1 MKSKEKVPGAW
12 LIAVIA
18 SLEACSVGAASGF
31 AQVASAPLQNPRFQ
45 AGERVVFR
53 SGLVGVIGVGQLDAP
68 LSDLPAPD
76 AWIEVARKITAL
88 RFDPTSDGLSSLR
101 ASAESFRSALLKRRE
116 RDWQPQ
122 YDRINALMATN
133 AERGTGDDDATI
145 AMASEYSRDCVRA
158 SLADFDAE
166 CAAFVAALA
175 KASGAE
181 IDPHV
186 AERASGLLWRTRATH
201 FLRDPAPV
209 PVPPIAYMS
218 LRDEVADIPVAESKA
233 QVMEDA
239 LRAYETEWDA
249 ALRDMINAQARAFT
263 SPGETPRVLRA
274 VAAMVDRMRDV
285 DARAADAVSAC
296 LEDPEFRWLRG
307 VLVRRHPHAK
317 EVVDTWLGVRR
328 LLAAASDPAIV
339 ATIRDAEAAL
349 RLQFEA
355 MRSAAREGWRAD
367 IVFGATPSHPDR
379 ARYGTEMRKVAARS
393 QQLALALVANID
405 ASTAANGV
413 VSGPEVAKA
422 VRLAVEP
429 VTGPLPANALSA
441 RPISPVWPPR
451 LGDQPQAPMLAP

>member
-1 MKSKEKVPGAW
+1 
-12 LIAVIA
+12 
-18 SLEACSVGAASGF
+18 
-31 AQVASAPLQNPRFQ
+31 
-45 AGERVVFR
+45 
-53 SGLVGVIGVGQLDAP
+53 
-68 LSDLPAPD
+68 
-76 AWIEVARKITAL
+76 
-88 RFDPTSDGLSSLR
+88 
-101 ASAESFRSALLKRRE
+101 
-116 RDWQPQ
+116 
-122 YDRINALMATN
+122 
-133 AERGTGDDDATI
+133 
-145 AMASEYSRDCVRA
+145 
-158 SLADFDAE
+158 
-166 CAAFVAALA
+166 
-175 KASGAE
+175 
-181 IDPHV
+181 
-186 AERASGLLWRTRATH
+186 
-201 FLRDPAPV
+201 
-209 PVPPIAYMS
+209 
-218 LRDEVADIPVAESKA
+218 
-233 QVMEDA
+233 
-239 LRAYETEWDA
+239 
-249 ALRDMINAQARAFT
+249 MIIAQARAFT

-285 DARAADAVSAC
+285 DARAVDAVSAC

-349 RLQFEA
+349 RFQFEA
-355 MRSAAREGWRAD
+355 MRSASREGWRAD

-451 LGDQPQAPMLAP
+451 LGDRPQAPMLAP